1 MTQLKQKA
9 AERTE
14 RSDNIER
21 KQKLGVKQQL
31 LHYFFTVKKK
41 LFAIS
46 RSFGVE
52 ILCPNL
58 KVFWNCQIQIQN
70 LEENISVPNF

>member
-14 RSDNIER
+14 RSDNIET

-31 LHYFFTVKKK
+31 LHYFFTVKKNF
-41 LFAIS
+41 LQS
-46 RSFGVE
+46 VV
-52 ILCPNL
+52 LLVL
-58 KVFWNCQIQIQN
+58 K
-70 LEENISVPNF
+70 SSAPT